1 VTIPDIRNREQEC
14 QVEQTRQQEEQY
26 SLAAKIISIIG
37 MGKISQ
43 TEVERSI
50 RFVEG
55 LAKTAEENA
64 AYTFSAPTTK
74 AEKEADK
81 RTGAAL
87 RRLTTELSKPHR
99 NRFVA
104 SFFDLDLLKK
114 LVSHCERRAI
124 IKLPNPKRQDGAAK
138 RAAAHEAAR
147 LLQLAGLP
155 LNLTR
160 DGKFCQLTAILDCGD
175 ARQAKHYQ
183 PTCRVVK
190 ALRNRV

>member
-1 VTIPDIRNREQEC
+1 MT
-14 QVEQTRQQEEQY
+14 
-26 SLAAKIISIIG
+26 IIG
-37 MGKISQ
+37 TAKISQ
-43 TEVERSI
+43 IEVERAV
-50 RFVEG
+50 RFVDG
-55 LAKTAEENA
+55 ITKMLTKNVGHTR
-64 AYTFSAPTTK
+64 TTK

-87 RRLTTELSKPHR
+87 CRLALELTKPHR

-104 SFFDLDLLKK
+104 TFFDLDVIKK
-114 LVSHCERRAI
+114 CASHCERHAMT
-124 IKLPNPKRQDGAAK
+124 KLPKPKRQDGAAK

-155 LNLTR
+155 LNLTH
-160 DGKFCQLTAILDCGD
+160 DGNFCQLTAILDCGD

-183 PTCRVVK
+183 PMCRVVK